1 MPIPPVNTDTNTPIN
16 ALPVVSLSEL
26 SDRIRVAAAR
36 AGWSELSPV
45 QAAAIPYLLAK
56 RDLMAQA
63 RTGSGKTGAFLLPM
77 LELLDV
83 AEKYPQALVL
93 VPTRE
98 LASQVTKDA
107 LVLFEGTGVE
117 VVSAYGGVGYKAQI
131 EAFKRGTQLVVG
143 TPGRI
148 LDHLLKRNLKLDRL
162 KMLVFDEADR
172 MLSMGFYPD
181 MLEVQRYLPEKG
193 VHGSMFSATFPPNV
207 QRLAQRFLNQA
218 EFLSLSRDHVHV
230 TDVEHIAMRVRG
242 MDKDRA
248 LVRLLEVDN
257 PAQALIFCNTKA
269 RVSYVT
275 TVLQRFGFNAAELSS
290 ELSQSAREQVLASLK
305 DGSLRFLVATDVAA
319 RGIDIAD
326 LSHVILYE
334 PPDDAELYIHRA
346 GRTGRAGAGGVAISL
361 IAGLEER
368 ELKKIASIYKITFE
382 ERAAPTDEDVAA
394 VVSERLIVHLEAQL
408 RGRDNL
414 QTERMQRFMPLA
426 RQLAETEEGQAL
438 LAMVLDDSYYLS
450 THKGETPIPAPEK
463 AKSHSEGRG
472 RGHSERRRRR

>member
-1 MPIPPVNTDTNTPIN
+1 MPVSYSTPNANTTGNTLAPVS
-16 ALPVVSLSEL
+16 VSEL
-26 SDRIRVAAAR
+26 STTIRAATAR

-45 QAAAIPYLLAK
+45 QAVAIPYLLAK

-77 LELLDV
+77 LELLD
-83 AEKYPQALVL
+83 AAQKFPQALVL

-107 LVLFEGTGVE
+107 LTLFEGMGLE
-117 VVSAYGGVGYKAQI
+117 VVSAYGGVSYKPQI
-131 EAFKRGTQLVVG
+131 DAFKRGAQLVVG
-143 TPGRI
+143 TPGRV

-218 EFLSLSRDHVHV
+218 EFLSLSRDHIHV
-230 TDVEHIAMRVRG
+230 TDVEHIAMRVPR

-275 TVLQRFGFNAAELSS
+275 TVLQRFGFNAADLSS
-290 ELSQSAREQVLASLK
+290 ELSQSAREQVLARLK

-319 RGIDIAD
+319 RGIDIVD

-394 VVSERLIVHLEAQL
+394 IVSERLIVHLEAQL

-414 QTERMQRFMPLA
+414 QTERMQRFMPLT

-450 THKGETPIPAPEK
+450 THKGETPIPEK
-463 AKSHSEGRG
+463 ARSHSEGRG
-472 RGHSERRRRR
+472 AGRSRGRRRR